1 MKAVIGMNCENFH
14 QNAALYVY
22 DELEDD
28 LRHQL
33 ELHAA
38 KCAPCQRELEQMTA
52 MKTVFSMQP
61 VEEPSASM
69 LAASRMR
76 LQEALEQEPP
86 KRSWSRMLAFDL
98 AGWMHQ
104 LRFSPALAAV
114 LVIAGF
120 ASGALTT
127 YRLGARVATGSTS
140 VTTPPVQEA
149 SISGIRGIEQ
159 DPNDPQKVHIK
170 FDRVLSD
177 QAEGSINDPKIQQL
191 LLYAVQSTRN
201 PGVRMDSVNLLTQQP
216 DNDQVRE
223 ALMYSLRYDK
233 NAGVR
238 LKALDGLKD
247 YVASDSRVRD
257 AVLDALM
264 KDENPGVR
272 IEAINLLQP
281 VKADTSVRETFSAL
295 AQNDKNEF
303 IRTQTRRVLASLP
316 EIE

>member
-1 MKAVIGMNCENFH
+1 MKAVIGMTCDNFH

-22 DELEDD
+22 GELEDD

-38 KCAPCQRELEQMTA
+38 KCASCQSELEQLKT
-52 MKTVFSMQP
+52 MKMVFSMEP

-76 LQEALEQEPP
+76 LQEALEHEQP
-86 KRSWSRMLAFDL
+86 KRSWSRMLVFDL

-120 ASGALTT
+120 AGGALTT
-127 YRLGARVATGSTS
+127 YRLGARVTTGSTS
-140 VTTPPVQEA
+140 VTTSPVQEA

-170 FDRVLSD
+170 FDRVFPD
-177 QAEGSINDPKIQQL
+177 QAEGSISDPKIQQL

-295 AQNDKNEF
+295 AQNDKNEY
-303 IRTQTRRVLASLP
+303 IRTQTRRMLASLP